1 MESGQWLFPM
11 RGGEICRTN
20 PHVYVGIALG
30 YLLTGSIKV
39 AFLLPSL
46 LAGLLTITLVWG
58 HGPPPVEPSVG
69 FLAGLLLLFT
79 LQFTLQAKT
88 AQIDALVTFFITL
101 GVYGF
106 VRFLLCG
113 GGWRWYWLG
122 WFAAGLGIITK
133 GWGCWPC

>member
-1 MESGQWLFPM
+1 VWD
-11 RGGEICRTN
+11 
-20 PHVYVGIALG
+20 LG
-30 YLLTGSIKV
+30 RRL
-39 AFLLPSL
+39 
-46 LAGLLTITLVWG
+46 WNR
-58 HGPPPVEPSVG
+58 VG
-69 FLAGLLLLFT
+69 FMAGLLLLFT
-79 LQFTLQAKT
+79 VQFTLQAKT

>member
-1 MESGQWLFPM
+1 MW
-11 RGGEICRTN
+11 
-20 PHVYVGIALG
+20 GIAIG

-46 LAGLLTITLVWG
+46 LAGLLTIRWCGIWG
-58 HGPPPVEPSVG
+58 
-69 FLAGLLLLFT
+69 AGCGRSASWPGCCCFT
-79 LQFTLQAKT
+79 VQFTLQAKT